1 MSNTQS
7 LICGWQQGTLSLC
20 FDEILHIGI
29 RFYHFQVS
37 LTVSTL
43 CYLPLLHLNSD
54 KLICITNVFSEIKM
68 SANSTLEHILKEILE
83 VLKPKNEDWRTR
95 DQVIKEVR
103 SVVKSVPSLGGNL
116 YFHGSVKRIFLF
128 YFIL

>member
-1 MSNTQS
+1 MKFFVWNKVLPFS
-7 LICGWQQGTLSLC
+7 GA
-20 FDEILHIGI
+20 
-29 RFYHFQVS
+29 S
-37 LTVSTL
+37 LTVSSL
-43 CYLPLLHLNSD
+43 CYLPLLHLNFD
-54 KLICITNVFSEIKM
+54 TLICIANVFSEIKM

-103 SVVKSVPSLGGNL
+103 SVVKSVPSLGGKL

>member
-7 LICGWQQGTLSLC
+7 LIYGWHQGTLSLC

-29 RFYHFQVS
+29 RCYHFQVCL

-103 SVVKSVPSLGGNL
+103 SVVKSVPSLGGKL
-116 YFHGSVKRIFLF
+116 YFHGSVKRIILF
-128 YFIL
+128 YN

>member
-43 CYLPLLHLNSD
+43 CYLPLLHLNFD
-54 KLICITNVFSEIKM
+54 TLVCIANVFSEIKM
-68 SANSTLEHILKEILE
+68 SANSTLEHILEEILE
-83 VLKPKNEDWRTR
+83 VLKPKQEDLTTR
-95 DQVIKEVR
+95 AQVISELRRVVE
-103 SVVKSVPSLGGNL
+103 SVQSLRGNL
-116 YFHGSVKRIFLF
+116 YFHGSAKRNFL
-128 YFIL
+128 YN